1 MTGAQEINGE
11 DQEGQG
17 QEQQGGGN
25 GEHQVNDDDR
35 KAEQKYIKSVI
46 KNNNLFTLLSGCITG
61 RWPAWLASS

>member
-35 KAEQKYIKSVI
+35 KAEEQHIKSI
-46 KNNNLFTLLSGCITG
+46 LKNNN
-61 RWPAWLASS
+61 